1 MRFVCVC
8 LCVSMCLSVCERGRL
23 PRMKGGP
30 AGAEAEVCLRVSV
43 SVCLSVCVSVCVCLC
58 VQEAEAGGDLIPDI
72 KDLRMVC
79 EMKHRGESV
88 SMEELMKDL
97 PRTCFATAGPN
108 GCLVLQVPPDL
119 STHLVC
125 S

>member
-1 MRFVCVC
+1 VSACVCVC
-8 LCVSMCLSVCERGRL
+8 LCVS
-23 PRMKGGP
+23 
-30 AGAEAEVCLRVSV
+30 
-43 SVCLSVCVSVCVCLC
+43 VCVFVCVCFC

-119 STHLVC
+119 SVHLVC
-125 S
+125 SN